1 MMTTILRGEWGY
13 DGVVISDWITDGSA
27 MSYVDGVMAGT
38 DMFDGNGLA
47 SELTKYANNAAVAQ
61 AVRLAV
67 KRVIYNVVRTNVMN
81 GMSISSRTVRVT
93 PWWETALL
101 VIDISSGAIFA
112 ACAGMLVASIVLGK
126 KNKVAEAATL

>member
-1 MMTTILRGEWGY
+1 
-13 DGVVISDWITDGSA
+13 

-47 SELTKYANNAAVAQ
+47 SELTKYADNAAVAQ
-61 AVRLAV
+61 AVRLAA
-67 KRVIYNVVRTNVMN
+67 KRIIYNVARTNAMN
-81 GMSISSRTVRVT
+81 GMSISSHVEKVT

-101 VIDISSGAIFA
+101 IIDISSGAIFA

-126 KNKVAEAATL
+126 KNKVAEAATAQSAE